1 MAKTVNDYQEMITA
15 SLSAAQDLDALEV
28 LTPEEVAQEQPTS
41 TSIVAQWRKL
51 VYAVALCAHFID
63 TLIEEATARMEV
75 LIASQRVHKISWY
88 QEQAL
93 RFQYGMATDANG
105 YYNNTGLDD
114 DAIAAMRVFK
124 YAAITRTVQQG
135 AIILRCKVAGDDGS
149 GNLVQNSQAE
159 IAAGQAFMTDNSD
172 AGTNLILTSGAGDDL
187 KVTIDVYFDPQ
198 VLDSEGKRL
207 DGTNDTPVLQATQ
220 AFLKEIEFN
229 DTYVKTFHTDALQR
243 VDGVRIPVIKYA
255 ASKYGVNGYDTDT
268 VENAGVIDQL
278 RVADSGYFKLDLEAT
293 VINYI
298 PYE

>member
-229 DTYVKTFHTDALQR
+229 DTYVKTFHTDAIQR
-243 VDGVRIPVIKYA
+243 VNGVRIPVIKYA

>member
-149 GNLVQNSQAE
+149 GNLVQSSQAE

-268 VENAGVIDQL
+268 VENTGVIDQL